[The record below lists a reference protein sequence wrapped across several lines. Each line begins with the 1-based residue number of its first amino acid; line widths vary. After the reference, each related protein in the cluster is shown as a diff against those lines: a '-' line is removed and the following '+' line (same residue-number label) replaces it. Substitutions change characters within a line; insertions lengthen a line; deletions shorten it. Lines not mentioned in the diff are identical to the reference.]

1 MSQQAP
7 VVTDLPAKNFLSRV
21 PVRKT
26 AAVALAAA
34 AVAGVVVAFKGQFNV
49 DVETVDAPED

>member
-1 MSQQAP
+1 MSKQVP
-7 VVTDLPAKNFLSRV
+7 VVTDLPAKNFLSRG
-21 PVRKT
+21 PVLKT

-34 AVAGVVVAFKGQFNV
+34 AVAGVVVAFKDQFIA